1 MRSRVHILILV
12 GLLVSAMFVAVDV
25 QKAGKRAD
33 EATNEMPADDVASVS
48 IRFARELSQEEIQ
61 SLEEMGLRFGA
72 NPKHIGR
79 VYMAEGS
86 KRAIDF
92 VRRHTLF
99 ESAEPQTRQ
108 KLVLPRD
115 VSAQQTYADLAWNLQ
130 DHYGVNTTGEGVL
143 IADLDTGIQWNHP
156 DFYFADGTP
165 VSWTDVNTNGVF
177 TPAVDGVEYNGVAGI
192 QSDELLRII
201 DVNNDGSF
209 QTDIDW
215 LWIDNGTASG
225 TLDKSDTKFVAE
237 DADGDTVLD
246 LTEQL
251 VPMLTPKTK
260 YLVHKP
266 SNVRCW
272 ERGVNLTSTTFKD
285 TDGHG
290 TSVAGILN
298 GGQLG
303 YHKYLGLAP
312 MAELMAINIFGSDG
326 LTVEEGLIW
335 AKDHGADVI
344 LIEIGAWT
352 YEYLD
357 GTSNVEVMIDQLVA
371 EGIPVIVPAGNLY
384 GQKRH
389 AELHVQQNTNAIAHF
404 VAPSSAGTITKL
416 YITVLAN
423 VSLSH
428 ALVDLFEPTA
438 TGTNHIVLTTIGSG
452 YKNWA
457 TLVTSNFTLDSF
469 RSASARGTHMLAFY
483 LSGTIMHDMAWLL
496 NINNNVA
503 TNYQFYIADDQ
514 TGWGGGAEWQS
525 GLSDS
530 HTISWPSTADSAI
543 SVGAYSSRSIWT
555 GLGLIAPYSSEGP
568 RVDGSMKM
576 SVAAPGDWDVVSSY
590 SNDSTWPSWLTQGYS
605 GLPVYSIHGGN
616 LLFSGTSAA
625 GPHVAAAAA
634 LMLQVNDRCGSLAK
648 QIIESA
654 AYNDTNVGSAPN
666 TRWGYGKLNV
676 CAAVEEAQRLPIVKS
691 VSVEPATPMYYQGMN
706 VSARVSH
713 ADSVDIVYSNDTWS
727 SNVTLTVNH
736 VGGWYNATVPMHPY
750 LTQVDVKVIATNS
763 SGMAS
768 IVIARSCTVGDDLP
782 PTILNVHRNVTTV
795 YATDVVEVRAN
806 VSEPALASGIASV
819 LLEYSTDNW
828 STYNLL
834 TMNPDSGLR
843 VAVLPVFG
851 AGTNVSYRVWSVDS
865 ASNSIYS
872 SSDWYVVQAS
882 TTTTTTTTTTTSTTT
897 TTTTTE
903 TTTTTTS
910 TSTTTSTTTPPGT
923 LPDMSLYL
931 AIGFAIAMVIAVI
944 LAIRKRRR

>member
-1 MRSRVHILILV
+1 
-12 GLLVSAMFVAVDV
+12 
-25 QKAGKRAD
+25 
-33 EATNEMPADDVASVS
+33 
-48 IRFARELSQEEIQ
+48 
-61 SLEEMGLRFGA
+61 
-72 NPKHIGR
+72 
-79 VYMAEGS
+79 AEGS
-86 KRAIDF
+86 KRAIDL

-404 VAPSSAGTITKL
+404 VAPSTAGTITKL

-423 VSLSH
+423 VSLNY

-438 TGTNHIVLTTIGSG
+438 TGTNHIILTTIGSG

-590 SNDSTWPSWLTQGYS
+590 SNDSTWPSWLTQGYN

-634 LMLQVNDRCGSLAK
+634 LMLQVNDRCGSLVK
-648 QIIESA
+648 QIVEA
-654 AYNDTNVGSAPN
+654 TAYNDTNVGSVPN
-666 TRWGYGKLNV
+666 SRWGYGKLNV
-676 CAAVEEAQRLPIVKS
+676 CAAVEEAQNLPVVKS
-691 VSVEPATPMYYQGMN
+691 VSMLPEGPMYYETAN
-706 VSARVSH
+706 VSARVVY
-713 ADSVDIVYSNDTWS
+713 ADSVGIVYSNDSWS
-727 SNVTLTVNH
+727 SNASVTTTH
-736 VGGWYNATVPMHPY
+736 AGEWYNGSIPMHPY
-750 LTQVDVKVIATNS
+750 LTQVDWIIIATNS
-763 SGMAS
+763 SG
-768 IVIARSCTVGDDLP
+768 IAPLTVSGQYMVGDNLP
-782 PTILNVHRNVTTV
+782 PAVHNMQRNATTV
-795 YATDVVEVRAN
+795 YSGDMVEITVN
-806 VSEPALASGIASV
+806 VTEPAMASGISSV

-828 STYNLL
+828 TTYNQA
-834 TMNPDSGLR
+834 TMSLDSGLYTALLYAH
-843 VAVLPVFG
+843 VAG
-851 AGTNVSYRVWSVDS
+851 INMSYRVWTLDAAGNSVYSTSDS
-865 ASNSIYS
+865 F
-872 SSDWYVVQAS
+872 VVQS
-882 TTTTTTTTTTTSTTT
+882 STTTTTTTTTSTTT
-897 TTTTTE
+897 TTTTS
-903 TTTTTTS
+903 TTTTG
-910 TSTTTSTTTPPGT
+910 TSTTTGTTTPTGT
-923 LPDMSLYL
+923 LPDISLYL
-931 AIGFAIAMVIAVI
+931 AIGFAVVMVIAVI
-944 LAIRKRRR
+944 LSVRKRRR